1 MAGARNNAH
10 IQTWRGR
17 FTRFCQPSGATRW
30 EAVGTV
36 VFNIIFNVV
45 CAVLNGCLL
54 ICFSSVN
61 VGAVNSELCVLKCFV
76 FLT

>member
-1 MAGARNNAH
+1 
-10 IQTWRGR
+10 
-17 FTRFCQPSGATRW
+17 
-30 EAVGTV
+30 
-36 VFNIIFNVV
+36 VFNIIFNVI
-45 CAVLNGCLL
+45 CAVLNGRLL